1 GGSPV
6 LRRPEPYQDAHLG
19 SARGADDHRRAAAA
33 GDRHTDHPQTG
44 QHSILRELRCS
55 MTPVLWLSLACLFL
69 SVAAVTGVGVQWALA
84 GRTSAQRRLRELAAP
99 GVASGL
105 IVDPI
110 RLIEQVDPRLERIAR
125 TIPKSPKEMSRLRRR
140 LATAGIYSFGAAV
153 FYSVSELAL
162 PLLFIIALLRFM
174 LPPTAYVFA
183 VIAAFVGYLIP
194 GMVLG
199 WLISR
204 QKTRIANGLPDALD
218 LMVVCVEAG
227 SGLDQAIQ
235 KTSIELEISHPEL
248 ANELKM
254 ITTEVRAGK
263 PRLEAFRNFASR
275 TKVEDVKSLVAM
287 LVQTDRFGTSV
298 AQALRTHAEV
308 SRTKRRQRAEERAA
322 KIGVKLVFPLVFF
335 LFPAFYVVTLG
346 PAVIQFVRVFFGQ
359 VVPH

>member
-1 GGSPV
+1 
-6 LRRPEPYQDAHLG
+6 
-19 SARGADDHRRAAAA
+19 
-33 GDRHTDHPQTG
+33 
-44 QHSILRELRCS
+44 
-55 MTPVLWLSLACLFL
+55 
-69 SVAAVTGVGVQWALA
+69 VGVQLVLA

-99 GVASGL
+99 GGTSGL
-105 IVDPI
+105 IVDQL
-110 RLIEQVDPRLERIAR
+110 RLTERVDPRLQRIAKS
-125 TIPKSPKEMSRLRRR
+125 IPKSPKEMSRLRRR

-153 FYSVSELAL
+153 FYSVSELVL
-162 PLLFIIALLRFM
+162 PLLFIIAPLRFM
-174 LPPTAYVFA
+174 LPPMAWIFA
-183 VIAAFVGYLIP
+183 GIAAMIGYMLPGFVLA
-194 GMVLG
+194 
-199 WLISR
+199 WLTTR
-204 QKTRIANGLPDALD
+204 QKTRIDNGLPDALD

-227 SGLDQAIQ
+227 CGLDQAIL

-275 TKVEDVKSLVAM
+275 TKVDDVKSLVAM

-298 AQALRTHAEV
+298 AQALRTHSEV

-346 PAVIQFVRVFFGQ
+346 PAVLQFIHVFFGQ
-359 VVPH
+359 VVGH